1 MGTLEP
7 ARRARLV
14 ELEGRLQ
21 EWDFPPQVVLE
32 NTAFCNFRCV
42 HCNHKE
48 LERPRGTMD
57 EGLWRALVDEIAREA
72 PATEVWPTFYGEA
85 FVLGERLFE
94 RLRWARDRGLSNLV
108 LNSNGS
114 LLHRKDWIDQLL
126 QCGLKRF
133 ILSLDGFSRE
143 VFEAIRV
150 GGRRDPIYAAV
161 ERLLARKQEL
171 GLEYPVIQCQFSC
184 MPVNQHELPAFK
196 AFWEARGAEVKS
208 RAMLSWTNSGSV
220 VAENLDYAALEGEG
234 ADRIACA
241 WGNNTMAV
249 HWNGDVV
256 ACAVDYAGRVVVG
269 NARHTSL
276 EELWQ
281 GPLRQLRAAH
291 RRHAWAELPALCRS
305 CPDWQAVGATY
316 HEPAATSAP
325 AAAEAETRRWSRPFW
340 HPERGTPPGDAA
352 RTADPRCD

>member
-1 MGTLEP
+1 MGTLDH
-7 ARRARLV
+7 ARFGQLQD
-14 ELEGRLQ
+14 LEARLQ

-32 NTAFCNFRCV
+32 NTAFCNFRCA

-48 LERPRGTMD
+48 LERPRGSMD
-57 EGLWRALVDEIAREA
+57 EGLWRKLVEEIARKA
-72 PATEVWPTFYGEA
+72 PRTEVWPTFYGEA

-94 RLRWARDRGLSNLV
+94 RLRWARAQGLENLV

-133 ILSLDGFSRE
+133 ILSLDGYTRE
-143 VFEAIRV
+143 TFEAIRV
-150 GGRRDPIYAAV
+150 GGQRDAIYAAV

-184 MPVNQHELPAFK
+184 MPANAHELPDFK
-196 AFWEARGAEVKS
+196 AHWEARGAEVKS

-220 VAENLDYAALEGEG
+220 VAENLDYAAEG
-234 ADRIACA
+234 RVACA
-241 WGNNTMAV
+241 WGNNTLAV

-269 NARHTSL
+269 NARHSSL
-276 EELWQ
+276 EALWQ
-281 GPLRQLRAAH
+281 GPLRRLRQLHRA
-291 RRHAWAELPALCRS
+291 HAWEQLPDLCRA

-316 HEPAATSAP
+316 HDRSGEQERGSTDAGGRAYT
-325 AAAEAETRRWSRPFW
+325 RPFW
-340 HPERGTPPGDAA
+340 HQS
-352 RTADPRCD
+352 